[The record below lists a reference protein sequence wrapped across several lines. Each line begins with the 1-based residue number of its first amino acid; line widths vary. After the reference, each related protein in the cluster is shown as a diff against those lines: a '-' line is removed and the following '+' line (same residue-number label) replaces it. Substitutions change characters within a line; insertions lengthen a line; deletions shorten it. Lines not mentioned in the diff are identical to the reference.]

1 MQTCRPLW
9 LAAAIGLALLCR
21 PTAVRAD
28 QTESQ
33 PSAGRVVEVRSYNL
47 KPGTRDRFHGLFLRE
62 ALPMLHRW
70 KVDVIAYGPSLHDA
84 GSYFLIRGF
93 RSVEDRQTSEDAFY
107 GSDEWRNGPRDAI
120 LADIVNY
127 TTIVIRLEADA
138 IAGLRGLSA
147 ITFRGGTMPTVTTA
161 SDMATLAALNAD
173 YIRSV
178 QTSNVARFKEIL
190 ADDFLCSQ
198 PDGSL
203 IDRARFL
210 DVTARPVTIRDLE
223 AHDVNIRLMGDVAI
237 VHARTTYTTA
247 DGKAGS
253 GRYTD
258 VWARRGGHW
267 LAVSAHVT
275 RN

>member
-1 MQTCRPLW
+1 M
-9 LAAAIGLALLCR
+9 
-21 PTAVRAD
+21 
-28 QTESQ
+28 
-33 PSAGRVVEVRSYNL
+33 RSYNL
-47 KPGTRDRFHGLFLRE
+47 KPGTRDRFHALFLRE

-70 KVDVIAYGPSLHDA
+70 KVDVVAYGPSLHDA
-84 GSYFLIRGF
+84 DSYFLMRGF
-93 RSVEDRQTSEDAFY
+93 PGIDQRQASEDAFY
-107 GSDEWRNGPRDAI
+107 GSSEWRNGPREAI
-120 LADIVNY
+120 LADIITY
-127 TTIVIRLEADA
+127 TTIVIRLDVDA
-138 IAGLRGLSA
+138 IAGLRRLLTAPVSQG
-147 ITFRGGTMPTVTTA
+147 GGTTMTINTTA

-210 DVTARPVTIRDLE
+210 EVTARPVTISNLE
-223 AHDVNIRLMGDVAI
+223 AHDVNVRLLGDFAI

-247 DGKAGS
+247 DGRAAS

-258 VWARRGGHW
+258 VWARRDGRW
-267 LAVSAHVT
+267 VAVSAHVT